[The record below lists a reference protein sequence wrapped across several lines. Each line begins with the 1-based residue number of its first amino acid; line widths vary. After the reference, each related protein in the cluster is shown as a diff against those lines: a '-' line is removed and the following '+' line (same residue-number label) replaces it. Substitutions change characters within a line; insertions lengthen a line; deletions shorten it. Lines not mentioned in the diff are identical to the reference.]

1 MKVRYSYVDWV
12 VPQTDVKVRMG
23 LQKYTLPNFTGI
35 GSPILDA
42 DGAGITI
49 SNQFTENVG
58 TNLFW
63 LRAANDNDPE
73 MTNFDAHDAGLH
85 RPDVR

>member
-35 GSPILDA
+35 GSRSSTLTARVSPSATSSLKMWVR
-42 DGAGITI
+42 TC
-49 SNQFTENVG
+49 S
-58 TNLFW
+58 
-63 LRAANDNDPE
+63 AARRE
-73 MTNFDAHDAGLH
+73 
-85 RPDVR
+85 RQ